1 MASLYISCFGG
12 QDKGVAIDPK
22 QSEALTTSST
32 SAASGALKGKYIKLQ
47 SADAHWVYLAPG
59 TVAAT
64 ATNGSYLAANEILW
78 LAVPNDTYKVNS
90 RTVA

>member
-32 SAASGALKGKYIKLQ
+32 SAESGTLKGKYAKIQ
-47 SADAHWVYLAPG
+47 SADAHWILLAPSG
-59 TVAAT
+59 TAT
-64 ATNGSYLAANEILW
+64 ATNGTYLAANEILW
-78 LAVPNDTYKVNS
+78 VAVPNDTYKVIS